1 MWLWFQIPFEKKK
14 KGRQRRTEKTGEDEV
29 WGVAKVK

>member
-1 MWLWFQIPFEKKK
+1 MWLWFQIPLEKKK
-14 KGRQRRTEKTGEDEV
+14 KADKEGPKKRGEDEV

>member
-1 MWLWFQIPFEKKK
+1 MWLWFQIPFEKK

>member
-14 KGRQRRTEKTGEDEV
+14 KADKEGLKKRGRMRFG
-29 WGVAKVK
+29 A